1 MSVKSLLQ
9 LILFFLII
17 LFIGGIYFLYF
28 YSGPQK
34 NEVNLIKDIEKVEK
48 EELNKQNIDDQE
60 ILEDV
65 NLSKN
70 KAQEKDLD
78 LKNTKVKFEDAKKD
92 TKQQNKL
99 EKKSDETLKNLTK
112 EIEYVT
118 SNNNGDVFKIFAK
131 YGKSS
136 LKKSDILNL
145 EIVNGIISSNE
156 KSDIYISSDFAEY
169 NYENQD
175 SKFYKN
181 VEIKY
186 DNKKISCDNLDLNI
200 SQNVAIAYNNVV
212 IENNNSLMKA
222 QIIEMDISTKDISIN
237 SQEKVKILIN

>member
-48 EELNKQNIDDQE
+48 EQLNKQNIDDQE

-186 DNKKISCDNLDLNI
+186 DNKKISCDNLDLKI
-200 SQNVAIAYNNVV
+200 SQNLAIAYNNVI

-237 SQEKVKILIN
+237 SQKKVKISIN

>member
-17 LFIGGIYFLYF
+17 LVIGGIYFLYF

-34 NEVNLIKDIEKVEK
+34 NAVNLIKDIEKVEK
-48 EELNKQNIDDQE
+48 EELNKQNIGDQE

-70 KAQEKDLD
+70 KVLEKDLD
-78 LKNTKVKFEDAKKD
+78 LRNTKVKFDDAKKD
-92 TKQQNKL
+92 IKQENKL
-99 EKKSDETLKNLTK
+99 KKKSDESLKNLTK

-118 SNNNGDVFKIFAK
+118 SNNNGDIFKIFAK

-145 EIVNGIISSNE
+145 EIVNGIISSDE
-156 KSDIYISSDFAEY
+156 KSNIYISSDFAEY

-186 DNKKISCDNLDLNI
+186 DNKKISCDNLDLKI
-200 SQNVAIAYNNVV
+200 SQNIAIAYNNVV

-237 SQEKVKILIN
+237 PQEKVKILIN

>member
-17 LFIGGIYFLYF
+17 LVIGGIYFLYF

-34 NEVNLIKDIEKVEK
+34 NAVNLIKDIEKVKK
-48 EELNKQNIDDQE
+48 EEFNKQNFGDQE

-70 KAQEKDLD
+70 KVLEKDLD
-78 LKNTKVKFEDAKKD
+78 LRNTKIKFDDAKKD
-92 TKQQNKL
+92 IKQENKL
-99 EKKSDETLKNLTK
+99 KKKSDESLKNLTK

-145 EIVNGIISSNE
+145 EIVNGIISSDE
-156 KSDIYISSDFAEY
+156 KSNIYISSDFAEY

-186 DNKKISCDNLDLNI
+186 DNKKISCDNLDLKI
-200 SQNVAIAYNNVV
+200 SQNLAIAYNNVI

-237 SQEKVKILIN
+237 SQKKVKISIN

>member
-48 EELNKQNIDDQE
+48 EELNKQNISDQE

-99 EKKSDETLKNLTK
+99 EK
-112 EIEYVT
+112 
-118 SNNNGDVFKIFAK
+118 GHF
-131 YGKSS
+131 
-136 LKKSDILNL
+136 
-145 EIVNGIISSNE
+145 
-156 KSDIYISSDFAEY
+156 
-169 NYENQD
+169 
-175 SKFYKN
+175 
-181 VEIKY
+181 
-186 DNKKISCDNLDLNI
+186 
-200 SQNVAIAYNNVV
+200 
-212 IENNNSLMKA
+212 
-222 QIIEMDISTKDISIN
+222 
-237 SQEKVKILIN
+237 

>member
-48 EELNKQNIDDQE
+48 EQLNKQNIDDQE

-92 TKQQNKL
+92 INQENKL

>member
-17 LFIGGIYFLYF
+17 LVIGGIYFLYF

-34 NEVNLIKDIEKVEK
+34 NAVNLIKDIEKVKK
-48 EELNKQNIDDQE
+48 EEFNKQNFGDQE

-70 KAQEKDLD
+70 KVLEKDLD
-78 LKNTKVKFEDAKKD
+78 LRNTKVKFDDAKKD
-92 TKQQNKL
+92 IKQENKL
-99 EKKSDETLKNLTK
+99 KKKSDESLKNLTK

-145 EIVNGIISSNE
+145 EIVNGIISSDE
-156 KSDIYISSDFAEY
+156 KSNIYISSDFAEY

-186 DNKKISCDNLDLNI
+186 DNKKISCDNLDLKI
-200 SQNVAIAYNNVV
+200 SQNLAIAYNNVI

-237 SQEKVKILIN
+237 SQKKVKISIN

>member
-17 LFIGGIYFLYF
+17 LVIGGIYFLYF

-34 NEVNLIKDIEKVEK
+34 NAVNLIKDIEKVKK
-48 EELNKQNIDDQE
+48 EEFNKQNIGDQE

-70 KAQEKDLD
+70 KVLEKDLD
-78 LKNTKVKFEDAKKD
+78 LRNTKIKFDDAKKD
-92 TKQQNKL
+92 IKQENKL
-99 EKKSDETLKNLTK
+99 KKKSDESLKNLTK

-145 EIVNGIISSNE
+145 EIVNGIISSDE
-156 KSDIYISSDFAEY
+156 KSNIYISSDFAEY

-186 DNKKISCDNLDLNI
+186 DNKKISCDNLDLKI
-200 SQNVAIAYNNVV
+200 SQNLAIAYNNVI

-237 SQEKVKILIN
+237 SQKKVKISIN

>member
-48 EELNKQNIDDQE
+48 EELNKQNISDQE

>member
-17 LFIGGIYFLYF
+17 LVIGGIYFLYF

-48 EELNKQNIDDQE
+48 EELNKQNIGDQE

-70 KAQEKDLD
+70 KALEKDLD
-78 LKNTKVKFEDAKKD
+78 LKNTKAKFDDANKD
-92 TKQQNKL
+92 IKQENKL
-99 EKKSDETLKNLTK
+99 KKKSDESLKNLTK

-118 SNNNGDVFKIFAK
+118 SNNNGDIFKIFAK

-145 EIVNGIISSNE
+145 EIVNGIISSDE
-156 KSDIYISSDFAEY
+156 KSNIYISSDFAEY

-186 DNKKISCDNLDLNI
+186 DNKKISCDNLDLKI
-200 SQNVAIAYNNVV
+200 SQNIAIAYNNVV

>member
-17 LFIGGIYFLYF
+17 LVIGGIYFLYF

-34 NEVNLIKDIEKVEK
+34 NAVNLIKDIEKVKK
-48 EELNKQNIDDQE
+48 EEFNKQNIGDQE

-70 KAQEKDLD
+70 KVLEKDLD
-78 LKNTKVKFEDAKKD
+78 LRNTKIKFDDAKKD
-92 TKQQNKL
+92 IKQENKL
-99 EKKSDETLKNLTK
+99 KKKSDESLKNLTK

>member
-48 EELNKQNIDDQE
+48 EQLNKQNIDDQE